1 MSGRKHARE
10 SLEADDAQT
19 HKSAKMTSPMAV
31 DPKAIDEDLHRCVAV
46 ALLLTSAVGAVAGA
60 PGRVGAR

>member
-10 SLEADDAQT
+10 SPEADAQT

-31 DPKAIDEDLHRCVAV
+31 DPKAIDEDLHRCVVLQLQSAAAV
-46 ALLLTSAVGAVAGA
+46 AAVARA
-60 PGRVGAR
+60 PGRVRAR

>member
-10 SLEADDAQT
+10 SPEADAQT

-31 DPKAIDEDLHRCVAV
+31 DPKAIDEDLHRCVALV
-46 ALLLTSAVGAVAGA
+46 LQLAAAVAADAAA
-60 PGRVGAR
+60 PGRVRAR